1 MDDSI
6 SMWHEIAKYC
16 PACSSPLKFEMI
28 DDRRRPIC
36 GKCRLVIYGTP
47 SPAAATVVL
56 DADRRLLLVQRKQA
70 PYAGHWTLPAGY
82 QEYDEDPVRT
92 AVRETAE
99 ETGLTV
105 AVDGLI
111 DVLYTSDDPRKRGIL
126 VVYLAHPV
134 GGTLSAGDDAAD
146 VGFFP
151 MTELPRPLGFENDR
165 KILAHVADELRAG
178 RLPGDG
184 RPRRPE

>member
-1 MDDSI
+1 
-6 SMWHEIAKYC
+6 MWHEIARFC
-16 PACSSPLKFEMI
+16 PVCGTPLVHEQV
-28 DDRRRPIC
+28 DDRQRPLCRAC
-36 GKCRLVIYGTP
+36 GLTIYGTP

-56 DADRRLLLVQRKQA
+56 DDERQVLLIKRRRA
-70 PYAGHWTLPAGY
+70 PFEQHWTLPAGY

-92 AVRETAE
+92 ALRETEE
-99 ETGLTV
+99 ETGLCV
-105 AVDGLI
+105 VIDGLI

-134 GGTLSAGDDAAD
+134 GGTLRAGDDAEDAAFFPVHD
-146 VGFFP
+146 LPSPVGFA
-151 MTELPRPLGFENDR
+151 NDR
-165 KILAHVADELRAG
+165 RVLAHVASELAAG

>member
-1 MDDSI
+1 
-6 SMWHEIAKYC
+6 MWHEIAKFC
-16 PACSSPLKFEMI
+16 PACGAALAHELL
-28 DDRRRPIC
+28 DDRRRPVC
-36 GKCRLVIYGTP
+36 PSCRLVIYGTP

-56 DADRRLLLVQRKQA
+56 DENRRLLLVQRRHQ

-105 AVDGLI
+105 AIDGLI
-111 DVLYTSDDPRKRGIL
+111 DVLYTTDDPRKRGIL
-126 VVYLAHPV
+126 IVYLAHPL
-134 GGTLSAGDDAAD
+134 GGTLHAGDDAAD
-146 VGFFP
+146 VGFYP
-151 MTELPRPLGFENDR
+151 VTALPRPVGFDNDR
-165 KILAHVADELRAG
+165 RILAHVASELKAG